1 MKSTNSKCPLLLPP
15 SSCIFS
21 SKTLDTPASS
31 RRLRYSGLA
40 LFAFLYIKP
49 LLSSSCSTLFFFAS
63 AKAPRATNPGRRTL
77 ILLLSRFFPDS
88 ARLLEE
94 RDVIMG
100 KRVEELDIDN
110 LLDEIPHLRHRGVLD
125 RPDGAGFRIADEL
138 PTSVLHGDGGGCIWS
153 EGVPSSLAERSLPL
167 EETLLLQNL
176 RNVRLGADRNGPI
189 NRSLPHTNHHRVG
202 CLFGSS
208 LDSFGRDS
216 LVNGNGNA
224 SLPQIRQRY
233 PGVVNLFGNPS
244 FGTRELKIGQVS
256 RPNTP
261 FQGND
266 SGNFSQ
272 SGNGSYPIFDM
283 LFQSQMI
290 RGEPFL
296 VSGDQLVTMA
306 RKISKGDSIPRQLG
320 GLHSPRNQRI
330 QLDEGK
336 DQVDTI
342 FNGIIERAVDLMV
355 DPSASLN
362 IASCSIPAFEFN
374 HVEGKCICDVEM
386 NIMLESSLNA
396 KEKIISELNMEL
408 HNMESTLLKGREQ
421 HLNEIKKLNA
431 LINEKDSALLEIR
444 RELQERPTTRLVDD
458 LRKKVKILQL
468 IAEDFD
474 NSEGE
479 CATNAGRHA
488 FPPFCAP
495 VAGAEATAPLASGS
509 GTHISAATILLCSFA
524 LRSWHYNEGFIFG
537 VLTNDVGKSDKIK
550 YAGYMLHYLLPGLKR
565 LNQEQFMEMK
575 IEAKI
580 RGIQMCDLQPD
591 YAICGRDERIF
602 CPLASD
608 IKNGDQKH
616 FRRHWLNGEPVI
628 IRGVLEESRLIWEPS
643 HMWSTMFK
651 SNIPTDLSRVRATDC
666 LACCEVEIDPQLFF
680 EGYTKGRVYS
690 NMWPEMLK
698 LKDWPTSSNLEDLLP
713 SHGIEYINV
722 LPLQEYTN
730 PHNGSLNVA
739 AALPKDVLKLDV
751 GPKSYIAYGIEEE
764 LERGDSVTKIHCDVS
779 DARGFSPQKSLR
791 ASDPSAVESW
801 PCDLAFFRF
810 ILGALNRDKAR
821 YGDLTLDAFLAIFV
835 DLNISNTALH
845 SSMQTTP
852 MRDCRSYFILVNI
865 LMHTSEVI
873 LSRKQ
878 KAAIKVLKR
887 RHKAQDLMEQLQDVN
902 VDEAEM
908 NQDWREEIDCIVPE
922 LTDDFKGSIENA
934 GALWD
939 IFRREDVPSLQA
951 YLKNHSKE
959 FRHVYCSPV
968 EQVFN
973 PIHDETFYLTRKHK
987 RKLKEEFGIE
997 PWTFTQ
1003 QLGEAVFIPA
1013 GCPHQVRNL
1022 KSCTKIAIDFVSPEN
1037 IDQCI
1042 HLTEDFRLLPKN
1054 HRAKEDKL
1062 EVCSFC

>member
-1 MKSTNSKCPLLLPP
+1 MLPLLLLLPVSANNDGVGGGDEEEKNDLDVRKENVPP
-15 SSCIFS
+15 MQEGTRFHHSVLQLQEQ
-21 SKTLDTPASS
+21 K
-31 RRLRYSGLA
+31 
-40 LFAFLYIKP
+40 
-49 LLSSSCSTLFFFAS
+49 LL
-63 AKAPRATNPGRRTL
+63 
-77 ILLLSRFFPDS
+77 
-88 ARLLEE
+88 RLL
-94 RDVIMG
+94 
-100 KRVEELDIDN
+100 
-110 LLDEIPHLRHRGVLD
+110 H
-125 RPDGAGFRIADEL
+125 
-138 PTSVLHGDGGGCIWS
+138 
-153 EGVPSSLAERSLPL
+153 
-167 EETLLLQNL
+167 
-176 RNVRLGADRNGPI
+176 
-189 NRSLPHTNHHRVG
+189 
-202 CLFGSS
+202 
-208 LDSFGRDS
+208 
-216 LVNGNGNA
+216 
-224 SLPQIRQRY
+224 
-233 PGVVNLFGNPS
+233 
-244 FGTRELKIGQVS
+244 
-256 RPNTP
+256 
-261 FQGND
+261 
-266 SGNFSQ
+266 
-272 SGNGSYPIFDM
+272 
-283 LFQSQMI
+283 
-290 RGEPFL
+290 
-296 VSGDQLVTMA
+296 
-306 RKISKGDSIPRQLG
+306 
-320 GLHSPRNQRI
+320 
-330 QLDEGK
+330 
-336 DQVDTI
+336 
-342 FNGIIERAVDLMV
+342 
-355 DPSASLN
+355 
-362 IASCSIPAFEFN
+362 PA
-374 HVEGKCICDVEM
+374 
-386 NIMLESSLNA
+386 L
-396 KEKIISELNMEL
+396 
-408 HNMESTLLKGREQ
+408 
-421 HLNEIKKLNA
+421 
-431 LINEKDSALLEIR
+431 
-444 RELQERPTTRLVDD
+444 
-458 LRKKVKILQL
+458 
-468 IAEDFD
+468 
-474 NSEGE
+474 
-479 CATNAGRHA
+479 
-488 FPPFCAP
+488 
-495 VAGAEATAPLASGS
+495 
-509 GTHISAATILLCSFA
+509 
-524 LRSWHYNEGFIFG
+524 

-550 YAGYMLHYLLPGLKR
+550 YAGYMLHYLLPGLKQ

-602 CPLASD
+602 CWKVNASGIIPCPHTLVGGCGASHLELKHLFPKNFLVDLELQAEESIKIFGPTQTYNSIEKVESECACSTTKNSRRASFRRNDMDNYLYSPLASD

-680 EGYTKGRVYS
+680 KGYTKGRVYS

-730 PHNGSLNVA
+730 PHNGPLNVA

-779 DARGFSPQKSLR
+779 DA
-791 ASDPSAVESW
+791 
-801 PCDLAFFRF
+801 
-810 ILGALNRDKAR
+810 
-821 YGDLTLDAFLAIFV
+821 
-835 DLNISNTALH
+835 
-845 SSMQTTP
+845 
-852 MRDCRSYFILVNI
+852 VNI

-922 LTDDFKGSIENA
+922 LTDDLKGSIENA

-939 IFRREDVPSLQA
+939 IFRREDVPALQA

>member
-1 MKSTNSKCPLLLPP
+1 MMVSVEVMKRKRTTLTFGRRMCHQCRKARVSTILC
-15 SSCIFS
+15 SSCRS
-21 SKTLDTPASS
+21 RSYCASCI
-31 RRLRYSGLA
+31 RLWYPHMPDDMVAKACPFCRERCNCLIC
-40 LFAFLYIKP
+40 LRE
-49 LLSSSCSTLFFFAS
+49 SSS
-63 AKAPRATNPGRRTL
+63 
-77 ILLLSRFFPDS
+77 
-88 ARLLEE
+88 
-94 RDVIMG
+94 
-100 KRVEELDIDN
+100 
-110 LLDEIPHLRHRGVLD
+110 
-125 RPDGAGFRIADEL
+125 
-138 PTSVLHGDGGGCIWS
+138 
-153 EGVPSSLAERSLPL
+153 SL
-167 EETLLLQNL
+167 
-176 RNVRLGADRNGPI
+176 
-189 NRSLPHTNHHRVG
+189 
-202 CLFGSS
+202 
-208 LDSFGRDS
+208 
-216 LVNGNGNA
+216 
-224 SLPQIRQRY
+224 
-233 PGVVNLFGNPS
+233 
-244 FGTRELKIGQVS
+244 
-256 RPNTP
+256 
-261 FQGND
+261 
-266 SGNFSQ
+266 
-272 SGNGSYPIFDM
+272 
-283 LFQSQMI
+283 
-290 RGEPFL
+290 
-296 VSGDQLVTMA
+296 
-306 RKISKGDSIPRQLG
+306 
-320 GLHSPRNQRI
+320 
-330 QLDEGK
+330 
-336 DQVDTI
+336 
-342 FNGIIERAVDLMV
+342 
-355 DPSASLN
+355 
-362 IASCSIPAFEFN
+362 
-374 HVEGKCICDVEM
+374 
-386 NIMLESSLNA
+386 
-396 KEKIISELNMEL
+396 
-408 HNMESTLLKGREQ
+408 
-421 HLNEIKKLNA
+421 
-431 LINEKDSALLEIR
+431 
-444 RELQERPTTRLVDD
+444 
-458 LRKKVKILQL
+458 
-468 IAEDFD
+468 
-474 NSEGE
+474 
-479 CATNAGRHA
+479 
-488 FPPFCAP
+488 
-495 VAGAEATAPLASGS
+495 
-509 GTHISAATILLCSFA
+509 
-524 LRSWHYNEGFIFG
+524 

-602 CPLASD
+602 CDNCRTSIFDLHRSCSSCSYDLCLGCCRDIRDNNLQASGEQMTFNFLNRGQDYMHGGQPQNFTNKKEDSLLNDSDHFTSWKVNASGIIPCPHTLVGGCGVSHLELKHLFPKNFLVDLELQAEESIKIFGPTHTYNSIEKVESVCACSTTKNSRRASFRRNDMDNYLYSPLASD

-779 DARGFSPQKSLR
+779 DA
-791 ASDPSAVESW
+791 
-801 PCDLAFFRF
+801 
-810 ILGALNRDKAR
+810 
-821 YGDLTLDAFLAIFV
+821 
-835 DLNISNTALH
+835 
-845 SSMQTTP
+845 
-852 MRDCRSYFILVNI
+852 VNI

-1062 EVCSFC
+1062 EVKKMIVHATEKAVRTLQELSPYPT